1 MRSATKITA
10 RSLSSVAAKL
20 PAAGFPPP
28 PQPPFYIDL
37 SDTRRLFAS
46 VPTSALLRSLATLS
60 AMASGPLVDLAA
72 AALRSSVPK
81 ERRLLRAAVLTAAR
95 ATVHRH
101 FCAGEQVEDAARTVR
116 AMWTDAGLRS
126 ILDYGMEDADDAAA
140 CDRNLA
146 GFLRAVDMASSLP
159 PTSTSVCVKM
169 TALAPISLLER
180 ASDALRWEQQNP
192 SFRPVA
198 WRSHSF
204 PVLCASSPLHLTPTE
219 PHPLTETE
227 ENDLQLAARRLSAIC
242 QRCAQADIP
251 LLIDAEYSS
260 VQPAIDY
267 LTYWAAL
274 KFNHGDRPTVYGT
287 IQTYLRDSRERMMN
301 AAEGAAAAGVS
312 LGVKLVR
319 GAYLSRETRLA
330 AAMAAPSPLHGS
342 IQETHRCFN
351 DCASFMIER
360 VSRGAAAVV
369 VATHNLQS
377 AQAAALKAQEL
388 GIGKEDERV
397 KFAQL
402 MGMANGLSYGLRNAG
417 FQVSKYLPFGP
428 VEQVIPYL
436 LRRAEENR
444 GLLSASAADRQLMR
458 KELSRRLA
466 VAIAGRD

>member
-1 MRSATKITA
+1 MRTATKITA
-10 RSLSSVAAKL
+10 RSLSSVATKF
-20 PAAGFPPP
+20 PAAGLPPP
-28 PQPPFYIDL
+28 PQPPSYIDL

-46 VPTSALLRSLATLS
+46 IPTSALIRSLAILS
-60 AMASGPLVDLAA
+60 AMATGPLVDLAG

-81 ERRLLRAAVLTAAR
+81 ERRLLRATVLTAAR

-101 FCAGEQVEDAARTVR
+101 FCAGEQGEDAARMVR

-192 SFRPVA
+192 SFPVA
-198 WRSHSF
+198 WRTHSF
-204 PVLCASSPLHLTPTE
+204 PVLCAFSPLYLTPTE
-219 PHPLTETE
+219 PQPLTETE

-242 QRCAQADIP
+242 QRCAQANIP

-267 LTYWAAL
+267 LTYWAEL
-274 KFNHGDRPTVYGT
+274 KFNHGDKPTVYGT
-287 IQTYLRDSRERMMN
+287 IQTYLRDSRERMRN
-301 AAEGAAAAGVS
+301 AAGAAAAAGVS
-312 LGVKLVR
+312 LGIKLVR
-319 GAYLSRETRLA
+319 GAYMSRETRLA

-351 DCASFMIER
+351 DCASFMMGR
-360 VSRGAAAVV
+360 VSRGAAALV
-369 VATHNLQS
+369 VATHNVQS
-377 AQAAALKAQEL
+377 AQAAAMKAQEL

-397 KFAQL
+397 QFAQL

-417 FQVSKYLPFGP
+417 FRVSKYLPFGP

-436 LRRAEENR
+436 LRRADENR
-444 GLLSASAADRQLMR
+444 GLLSSSAADRQLIR

-466 VAIAGRD
+466 VAIAGKN